1 MNHSHVIRAHNLSK
15 SYRVYRRPLDRLKQ
29 SLWRG
34 KRTFFSEFWAVEN
47 ASFDIKKQE
56 TVGII
61 GSNGSGKSTLL
72 RLINGIL
79 VPTGGNLEVNGRI
92 TALLELGAGFNSEF
106 TGRENVFMNA
116 AIMGLSRKETE
127 SRFKEIESFAGIGHF
142 IDQPVKTYS
151 SGMYV
156 RLAFSVAVHV
166 SPEILLIDEALSVG
180 DIRFRQ
186 KCMIRIK
193 EFCASG
199 TVVFVSHDMAAV
211 KELCSRVI
219 WIEAG
224 RIQMDGVPKTVVDK
238 YIQFMYDGETKSDD
252 GIAKTKDR
260 AEAPASSLRG
270 FLPISNSII
279 ESGDRRVTIEAIKL
293 HSGGVDKSVAH
304 SGSPFEIGLVL
315 QAHETIQNPIIG
327 YIIKD
332 RLGREILGDNT
343 ALMKEKLTPLLEN
356 KRYVFS
362 FKFGVWP
369 NILSGDYT
377 LSLAVADGTLDEH
390 TICHWYQDASIIGSI
405 SMRKPAG
412 LFSLPDTVVH
422 LTELDE

>member
-1 MNHSHVIRAHNLSK
+1 MNHPYVIRAHNLSK
-15 SYRVYRRPLDRLKQ
+15 SYRTFKRPLDRLRQ

-79 VPTGGNLEVNGRI
+79 VPSGGSLEVNGRI
-92 TALLELGAGFNSEF
+92 TALLELGTGFNIEF

-116 AIMGLSRKETE
+116 AVMGLSRKETE
-127 SRFKEIESFAGIGHF
+127 SRFREIESFAGIGHF

-186 KCMIRIK
+186 KCMTRIK
-193 EFCASG
+193 EFCSSG

-211 KELCSRVI
+211 KELCNRVI

-224 RIQMDGVPKTVVDK
+224 KIRMDGTPKTVVDR
-238 YIQFMYDGETKSDD
+238 YMQFMYEGEAEPKEAETKIEVNSEFM
-252 GIAKTKDR
+252 TSPV
-260 AEAPASSLRG
+260 EG
-270 FLPISNSII
+270 FLPVSGDIS
-279 ESGDRRVTIEAIKL
+279 EFGDRRVTIDSIRL
-293 HSGGVDKSVAH
+293 HSEKTESNVAY
-304 SGSPFEIGLVL
+304 SGSDFEIGLVL
-315 QAHETIQNPIIG
+315 HAHETIQNPIIG

-343 ALMKEKLTPLLEN
+343 AVMGEKLIPLIQN
-356 KRYVFS
+356 NRYAFFFR
-362 FKFGVWP
+362 FKEWP
-369 NILSGDYT
+369 NILAGDYT
-377 LSLAVADGTLDEH
+377 LSLAVADGSLDEH
-390 TICHWYQDASIIGSI
+390 VMCHWYQDASVI
-405 SMRKPAG
+405 SSMPIRKPAG
-412 LFSLPDTVVH
+412 VFSIPNMIVSLV
-422 LTELDE
+422 ELSE

>member
-1 MNHSHVIRAHNLSK
+1 MNHTYVIRAHNLSK
-15 SYRVYRRPLDRLKQ
+15 CYRVYRRPLDRLKQ

-34 KRTFFSEFWAVEN
+34 KGTFFSEFWAVEN
-47 ASFDIKKQE
+47 ASFNIEKQE
-56 TVGII
+56 TVGVI

-79 VPTGGNLEVNGRI
+79 VPSGGSVEVDGRI
-92 TALLELGAGFNSEF
+92 TALLELGAGFNPEF
-106 TGRENVFMNA
+106 TGRDNVFMNA

-127 SRFKEIESFAGIGHF
+127 TRFKAIESFAEIGHF

-186 KCMIRIK
+186 KCMTRIK
-193 EFCASG
+193 AFCDSG

-224 RIQMDGVPKTVVDK
+224 KIRMDGTPRTVVDK
-238 YIQFMYDGETKSDD
+238 YIQFMYEGE
-252 GIAKTKDR
+252 
-260 AEAPASSLRG
+260 AEPIEADSKNDVSSEFMTPSVKG
-270 FLPISNSII
+270 FLPVSGNTS
-279 ESGDRRVTIEAIKL
+279 EFGDRRVTIESIRL
-293 HSGGVDKSVAH
+293 QSGNTESSVAY
-304 SGSPFEIGLVL
+304 SGSFFEIGLVL
-315 QAHETIQNPIIG
+315 HAHETVQNPIIG
-327 YIIKD
+327 YSVKD

-343 ALMKEKLTPLLEN
+343 ALMEEKMTPLIRN
-356 KRYVFS
+356 NRYAFY
-362 FKFGVWP
+362 FKFETWP

-377 LSLAVADGTLDEH
+377 LSLAVADGSLNEH
-390 TICHWYQDASIIGSI
+390 VMCHWYQDASVIT
-405 SMRKPAG
+405 SMPIRKPAG
-412 LFSLPDTVVH
+412 LFSIPNMVVS
-422 LTELDE
+422 LVKLDE